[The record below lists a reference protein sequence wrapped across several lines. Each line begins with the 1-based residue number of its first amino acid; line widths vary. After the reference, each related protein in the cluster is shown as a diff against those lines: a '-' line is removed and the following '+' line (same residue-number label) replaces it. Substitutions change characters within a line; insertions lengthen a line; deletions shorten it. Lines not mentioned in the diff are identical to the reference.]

1 MDAGVTSATM
11 EARPL
16 TDVRKRQII
25 VGVLTAMFLA
35 ALDQTI
41 VAPAMTTIGEAFGS
55 LQYLPWVISAYLITG
70 TAVTPLYGKLADIH
84 GRRPVLFLAVTV
96 FIAGSILCAL
106 ATSLGVLVAGRAVQG
121 LGGGGLIALAQTV
134 LGDLVPPKQR
144 AKYAAHISI
153 VWATAS
159 LAGPL
164 VGGVFAQHLHWS
176 LVFWINLPLGALA
189 LAVMYGPLKDLP
201 FTPRRHRLDVPGAA
215 LVAAGATSAMLA
227 LSLGRMS
234 GEWGSLQ
241 VLGFAAGA
249 AIASVLFAWRLKTF
263 AEPLIPIEVMKD
275 RVVLFGASAVALG
288 AGAFVGLTTIVPVFF
303 EQQHGVGPDL
313 AAIGLIG
320 MGAGAVIGAAL
331 TGRLMPRMTR
341 YRRPALAG
349 HVLSVAA
356 LGALTASVGS
366 GSFVLSQV
374 LLFLYGLGLG
384 PIFPTATVSVQ
395 NAVPQSDLGA
405 ATGLLAFLRS
415 LGAAFGVAIIGAI
428 VLGAGFA
435 VEGGAHA
442 AAMALDP
449 SSFRVAFVAAA
460 IAMAGALACLAAMP
474 ERPLRDTL
482 EPAGGGS
489 DRVL

>member
-1 MDAGVTSATM
+1 MDARSAPAATAPLS
-11 EARPL
+11 EA
-16 TDVRKRQII
+16 RKRQII

-55 LQYLPWVISAYLITG
+55 IQYLPWVISAYLITG

-84 GRRPVLFLAVTV
+84 GRRAVLFLAVAV
-96 FIAGSILCAL
+96 FIAGSVLCAA
-106 ATSLGVLVAGRAVQG
+106 ATSLGMLVAGRAVQG

-144 AKYAAHISI
+144 AKYAAHISV

-176 LVFWINLPLGALA
+176 LVFWINVPLGLLA
-189 LAVMYGPLKDLP
+189 LAVMSGPLKDLP
-201 FTPRRHRLDVPGAA
+201 FVPRRHRLDVPGAA
-215 LVAAGATSAMLA
+215 FVILGTTAAMLA
-227 LSLGRMS
+227 LSLGRM
-234 GEWGSLQ
+234 GGSWTSPA
-241 VLGFAAGA
+241 VLGLACA
-249 AIASVLFAWRLKTF
+249 AIVATALFARRLKTF
-263 AEPLIPIEVMKD
+263 AEPLIPVEVLKD

-288 AGAFVGLTTIVPVFF
+288 AGAFVGLTTIVPAYY
-303 EQQHGVGPDL
+303 ESQNGVGPDL

-331 TGRLMPRMTR
+331 TGRLMPHMTH
-341 YRRPALAG
+341 YRRPALIG
-349 HVLSVAA
+349 HALSVAA
-356 LGALTASVGS
+356 LAGLAATTGS
-366 GSFVLSQV
+366 GSFWLSQA

-415 LGAAFGVAIIGAI
+415 MGASFGVAIVGAI

-435 VEGGAHA
+435 GEGGGHA
-442 AAMALDP
+442 AIRALDP
-449 SSFRVAFVAAA
+449 ASFRVAFGAAGL
-460 IAMAGALACLAAMP
+460 AMAAALACLAAMP

-482 EPAGGGS
+482 EPTP
-489 DRVL
+489 DPV